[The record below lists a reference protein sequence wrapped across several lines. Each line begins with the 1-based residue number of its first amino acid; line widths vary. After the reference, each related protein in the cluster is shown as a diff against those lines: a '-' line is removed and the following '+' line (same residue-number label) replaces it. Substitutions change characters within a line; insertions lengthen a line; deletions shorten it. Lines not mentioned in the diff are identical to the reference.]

1 MAGSAPGP
9 SSDTLIA
16 PHNCHSPINPLVSS
30 NIAARIPNFKILEFN
45 VDDTPW
51 RDDIMTRPLE
61 INNGVLKLP
70 DRPGPGSDLI
80 ESELEKHPYI
90 WHEGPR

>member
-51 RDDIMTRPLE
+51 RDDVMTRPLE

-90 WHEGPR
+90 WHEGAR